1 MRLTEQETALIG
13 LLTWDA
19 PALCDTIEGWKWAG
33 ITAEIEAMQRSSS
46 IPKRL
51 LAAGVT
57 FVSLPG
63 PTRKREPS
71 AYCYRLT
78 YRNPDPA
85 DVGCVLLWDVHGGR
99 QPYQIA
105 LERES
110 AGTLRWHCTCADA
123 VYRGEDA
130 PHVCKHV
137 RAMQAL
143 GRQPIDSSAPLQTSS
158 GAA

>member
-1 MRLTEQETALIG
+1 MRPPSVT
-13 LLTWDA
+13 
-19 PALCDTIEGWKWAG
+19 
-33 ITAEIEAMQRSSS
+33 
-46 IPKRL
+46 KRL
-51 LAAGVT
+51 LAAPVA
-57 FVSLPG
+57 FASLPG
-63 PTRKREPS
+63 PTRDRAPS
-71 AYCYRLT
+71 PYCYRLT
-78 YRNPDPA
+78 YRNLDPA
-85 DVGCVLLWDVHGGR
+85 EPGCVLLWDVHGGR

-137 RAMQAL
+137 RGLLEL
-143 GRQPIDSSAPLQTSS
+143 GRRPAAEAPDAPCS